1 MKIITCEQRSDEWFA
16 ARLGVPTASS
26 FDKIVTMKGDPSKQ
40 AQKYLYKLAGEKV
53 SGKAE
58 ETYQNAAMQ
67 RGVELEDEARQ
78 LYQMIT
84 DTQVEQVGLC
94 LADGAHVYGC
104 SPDGLVGKDGGMEIK
119 CPTISTHVE
128 YLLGNILPT
137 EYFQQVQGSLL
148 VTARKWWDFM
158 SYYPGLKPLIIRVTP
173 DKVFHKALKA
183 ELEVFCTGL
192 TEIINKIQ

>member
-26 FDKIVTMKGDPSKQ
+26 FDRIVTMKGEVSKQ
-40 AQKYLYKLAGEKV
+40 AQKYMFKLAGEKV

-67 RGVELEDEARQ
+67 RGVELEDEARK
-78 LYQMIT
+78 LYEMIT

-94 LADGAHVYGC
+94 LADGPHTYGC

-128 YLLGNILPT
+128 YLLGNILPS

-148 VTARKWWDFM
+148 VTGRKWWDFM

-183 ELEVFCTGL
+183 ELESFCTGL
-192 TEIINKIQ
+192 NEIINKIQ